1 MNEYIHIRMRAWLL
15 FSIVVLL
22 AACAKD
28 PGSYP
33 RLDQHLQWCVDSC
46 IVQAPNV
53 FTPDGDGIDDV
64 FFVWTKN
71 TSTCTWD
78 MKDAD
83 GVVVFSATTSNQA
96 WSGRANNSSTAPLI
110 PGRYTYTIS
119 VTSTSGQTLTTSR
132 YIHLVPDHFT
142 TCFDTGREPVFGDQF
157 DPRICGP
164 AYESND
170 RICPFI

>member
-1 MNEYIHIRMRAWLL
+1 MRVIL
-15 FSIVVLL
+15 FLPIGVIL
-22 AACAKD
+22 AACGKD
-28 PGSYP
+28 PGTYP

-64 FFVWTKN
+64 FYILIKN
-71 TSTCTWD
+71 TASCMWE
-78 MKDAD
+78 MKDAN
-83 GVVVFSATTSNQA
+83 GAVFFIATTVNHA
-96 WSGRANNSSTAPLI
+96 WNGRANNSASAPLI
-110 PGRYTYTIS
+110 PGRYTYTIT

-142 TCFDTGREPVFGDQF
+142 TCFDTGRLPVFGDQF

-170 RICPFI
+170 RICPFL